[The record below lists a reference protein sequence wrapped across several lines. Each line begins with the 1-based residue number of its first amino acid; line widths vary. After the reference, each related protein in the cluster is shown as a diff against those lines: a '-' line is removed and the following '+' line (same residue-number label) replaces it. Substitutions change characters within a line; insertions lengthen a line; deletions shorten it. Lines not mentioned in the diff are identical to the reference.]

1 MKGKTFHTIF
11 LSITLFGVFGC
22 TSEPLFRDH
31 QKRAEINSRFEQ
43 QKKLVE
49 GRSKQLFD
57 VFQKQLTAAEEDAL
71 KLLYAYMPLSDL
83 AIYDGDF
90 FLKQAQT
97 ALQAR
102 QHFSWGSSVP
112 DDIFLHYVLPVRVN
126 NEYLDSG
133 RVVFFHELKERLK
146 GLTLKEA
153 ALEVN
158 HWCHEKVTYQSTD
171 EYRTSSPLNT
181 VKTAFGRCGE
191 QSTFTVA
198 AMRAACIPARQVYTP
213 RWAHTNDNHAWVE
226 VWIDGHWYFLGA
238 CEPQPSLNMGWF
250 ESPATR
256 AMLIH
261 SKVYGH
267 LISDGDIISQ
277 NQRFTEINLLND
289 YANTRL
295 VHVKVV
301 DESGR
306 PVPNA
311 KVEFQLVNFSEL
323 FPLAVKTTNEE
334 GYCSLTTG
342 IGDLMVWASNNGLI
356 ANGKIDHDAT
366 DTLSLS
372 LKQYALNG
380 TFEAFL
386 LKAPEVGAISEKV
399 EISQNHYRRLYQED
413 SIRAAYEAS
422 FIDSVTALQVSQ
434 NTGIEK
440 NTVWQLLKESRGN
453 WDEIQSFLQ
462 YAGKVNGTKA
472 VALLSVVLPKDRRD
486 TPRDVFIDHFVYS
499 EETYCANSEM
509 FQQYVLNPRIHN
521 ELLSNYKKTFRDF
534 FGRETMVE
542 MALNIE
548 LLANWVNKNITV
560 ISDANDWNVP
570 VLPTGVLELRVA
582 DVNSRNIFFA
592 AAARS
597 IGIPARIEAVT
608 KQPQVYI
615 ADNWVDVNLETGRV
629 MNSEKGELVLQY
641 TKKGNDERPVY
652 YLNFTI
658 ARFDGSG
665 FKTLDFSNAAV
676 FSMFPAKVSLPV
688 GSYSLLTSTR
698 LPDGSVKARRQFF
711 DVKAGT
717 QVEIGLQIPDASVSV
732 QLLNKAIDLNREFN
746 DLSTGKVLNIQ
757 SLNREKGLV
766 LIWLNPGL
774 EPSKHL
780 INDLKRLK
788 ANFDNWAGNIA
799 VLLAPQS
806 ITPGFNPT
814 QIVGLPQ
821 RVIFL
826 KDDSA
831 WLKQIDESSQL
842 SQSEELPKVFVIN
855 SEGKIMFQSSGYRI
869 GIGDDILN
877 QLKIYCNVN
886 Q

>member
-22 TSEPLFRDH
+22 TSEPLIRDS

-43 QKKLVE
+43 QKKLAD
-49 GRSKQLFD
+49 GRSKQLFG
-57 VFQKQLTAAEEDAL
+57 VFQKQLTVAEEDAL
-71 KLLYAYMPLSDL
+71 KFLYAYMPLSDL
-83 AIYDGDF
+83 AIYDGEF
-90 FLKQAQT
+90 FLKQAKT
-97 ALQAR
+97 VLQAR
-102 QHFSWGSSVP
+102 QHFSWGASVP

-133 RVVFFHELKERLK
+133 RVVFFNELKERLK

-226 VWIDGHWYFLGA
+226 VWIDGDWYFLGA

-250 ESPATR
+250 EGPATR

-261 SKVYGH
+261 SKVVGH
-267 LISDGDIISQ
+267 LTSAGNIISQ

-289 YANTRL
+289 YANTRI
-295 VHVKVV
+295 VHIKVV
-301 DESGR
+301 DESRR

-323 FPLAVKTTNEE
+323 FPLAVKTTNED

-356 ANGKIDHDAT
+356 AYAKIDSNIA
-366 DTLSLS
+366 DTLSLT
-372 LKQYALNG
+372 LKQYSLNG
-380 TFEAFL
+380 TYHEFL
-386 LKAPEVGAISEKV
+386 LKAPEGRAVSDKD
-399 EISQNHYRRLYQED
+399 EISQSHYRRLFKED
-413 SIRAAYEAS
+413 SIRTKYENS
-422 FIDSVTALQVSQ
+422 FIDSTASIQISQ
-434 NTGIEK
+434 TTGIEK
-440 NTVWQLLKESRGN
+440 NVVWQLLKESRGN
-453 WDEIQSFLQ
+453 WVEIQSFME
-462 YAGKVNGTKA
+462 YAGKKNGVKA
-472 VALLSVVLPKDRRD
+472 AALLSVVSPKDRRD
-486 TPRDVFIDHFVYS
+486 TPRDVFVDHFIYS
-499 EETYCANSEM
+499 EETYCSNSEM

-521 ELLSNYKKTFRDF
+521 ELISAYKKTLREF
-534 FGRETMVE
+534 FGRENIAK
-542 MALNIE
+542 MAVDIKI
-548 LLANWVNKNITV
+548 LANWVSNNITV
-560 ISDANDWNVP
+560 VNDANDWNVP

-582 DVNSRNIFFA
+582 DVNSRNIFFV

-608 KQPQVYI
+608 KQPQVYV

-629 MNSEKGELVLQY
+629 MNPEKGELVLQY
-641 TKKGNDERPVY
+641 NKKGNTEWPVY
-652 YLNFTI
+652 YKNFTI

-665 FKTLDFSNAAV
+665 FKTLDFSNAAP

-732 QLLNKAIDLNREFN
+732 QLLNKSIDMNKEFN
-746 DLSTGKVLNIQ
+746 DLSTGNVVNIQ
-757 SLNREKGLV
+757 SLNSKKGLV

-788 ANFDNWAGNIA
+788 ASFDNWNGNIA

-806 ITPGFNPT
+806 ITPEFNPT

-821 RVIFL
+821 QVIFL

-831 WLKQIDESSQL
+831 WLKQIGETSQITHN
-842 SQSEELPKVFVIN
+842 EELPVVFVIN
-855 SEGKIMFQSSGYRI
+855 NERKIIFQSSGYRI